1 MDTLRLLTLYNFLSD
16 TLDLFADYAKRSLHR
31 MTHSLLGLSNNWYF
45 LNASNIPLSSLYC
58 DRVDQEDID
67 WTYNH
72 DTYTLNAEGSD
83 HHYKLPWLSAS
94 LTIYGEEYSLDD
106 WYPRLNI
113 RPSAHT
119 PDLNPA
125 RIAACWSIHNHV
137 WAHVD
142 PEASLT
148 IVDQHGAVHDVSL
161 YADYDEE
168 VWLDLVQLRQV
179 EEEEEEEEE
188 EEGEEEEAAV
198 TEAVEAVEAVTAE
211 AVTAEAVTE
220 AAVTEAVTEAAAVEE
235 GESTDEGEGTEAT
248 DATEEE
254 DLQTSDGCPLV
265 PLITHLSVV
274 Q

>member
-161 YADYDEE
+161 YADYDED

-179 EEEEEEEEE
+179 EEEEEEEE
-188 EEGEEEEAAV
+188 AA
-198 TEAVEAVEAVTAE
+198 TEAVTAE
-211 AVTAEAVTE
+211 AVTAEA
-220 AAVTEAVTEAAAVEE
+220 AVEAVTDAVTAEAAEE
-235 GESTDEGEGTEAT
+235 GESTDEGEGTEATDAT